1 MGSITYHGEGS
12 FLGRGTRSSVQPDNE
27 RDGFVGEA
35 LAHAA
40 SEGIVHACGAFRVV
54 PVNVVVSAVGLI
66 AESVPDLLFEELG
79 GIDSGAE
86 GYRE

>member
-12 FLGRGTRSSVQPDNE
+12 FLRRGTRSSVEPDYE

-40 SEGIVHACGAFRVV
+40 SEGVIHAC
-54 PVNVVVSAVGLI
+54 
-66 AESVPDLLFEELG
+66 
-79 GIDSGAE
+79 
-86 GYRE
+86 